1 MVCFNNLNF
10 RAQNRT
16 PCLPVPLLRELGV
29 LFPHPDP
36 LHRSDSS
43 ATQSSRASTRAAL
56 PWPAPAPGSRIRPL
70 VAARHGESCFHAN
83 SRRRLS
89 AQSYSFVQKINC
101 GVVPRGNQG
110 LIETWRKL
118 MGSFSRVSKARSG
131 DSRQAGGLLL
141 VLCHPACSYVCLPAA
156 SCARASAGPAAR
168 TALLRTGGTAE
179 GLGVARL
186 GGCCC
191 HCRGFCVPFW
201 AGEQWRVSFG
211 KLFPEA

>member
-36 LHRSDSS
+36 WHRSDSS
-43 ATQSSRASTRAAL
+43 AVQSSRASTRAAL

-83 SRRRLS
+83 SHRRLS

-110 LIETWRKL
+110 LIETLRKL

-141 VLCHPACSYVCLPAA
+141 VLCHPACSYVCLPCCELCA
-156 SCARASAGPAAR
+156 SLRGSCSSHCPAAYWWYR
-168 TALLRTGGTAE
+168 CRPGDGRARRLLLSLQRILRAF
-179 GLGVARL
+179 LGR
-186 GGCCC
+186 
-191 HCRGFCVPFW
+191 
-201 AGEQWRVSFG
+201 
-211 KLFPEA
+211 